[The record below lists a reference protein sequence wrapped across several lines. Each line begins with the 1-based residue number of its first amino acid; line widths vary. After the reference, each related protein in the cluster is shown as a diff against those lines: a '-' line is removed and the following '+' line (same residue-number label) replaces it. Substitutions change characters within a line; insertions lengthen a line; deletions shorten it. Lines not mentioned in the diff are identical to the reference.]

1 MKFVMG
7 IVAVMMMFVF
17 QVNAQVMQKEI
28 LGSGYIVK
36 TVEDEE
42 GTKIVLKTSIVHSSE
57 ESNLKLKS
65 VHISNQD
72 KNYLE
77 ILNQVSQA
85 KKSNQFI
92 RINKVNKNIEI
103 EK

>member
-7 IVAVMMMFVF
+7 IVAVMTVFVF
-17 QVNAQVMQKEI
+17 QAHAQVVKTEN
-28 LGSGYIVK
+28 LASGYIVK

-42 GTKIVLKTSIVHSSE
+42 GTKVVLKTSIVHSSDDL
-57 ESNLKLKS
+57 NLKLKS
-65 VHISNQD
+65 VHISNQE

-77 ILNQVSQA
+77 ILNQITQA

-103 EK
+103 AK

>member
-7 IVAVMMMFVF
+7 VVAVMMMFVF
-17 QVNAQVMQKEI
+17 QASAQVVKLEN
-28 LGSGYIVK
+28 LASGYVVK

-65 VHISNQD
+65 VHISNQE

-77 ILNQVSQA
+77 ILNQVAQA
-85 KKSNQFI
+85 KKNNQFI
-92 RINKVNKNIEI
+92 RLNKVNKNIEI
-103 EK
+103 AK